1 MDPTPCS
8 PFDRLMPL
16 HAGFT
21 YGPVQSRR
29 LGTSL
34 GVNVLP
40 PNQKVCSFNC
50 PYCQYGWTDAR
61 ALDDLSAVE
70 WPATSAIVDAV
81 ADTLATLAAG
91 GTRLD
96 RITLA
101 GHGEPTLHPQ
111 FPELVDDLR
120 ALRDRLAPGVPLAV
134 LSNSSTAHRAPIR
147 EALARIDE
155 RYMKLDGG
163 DQATLRRVNASRV
176 AVDRIIEALSLLPAI
191 VIQAMFIADEKG
203 RIDNTT
209 PPAVDAWLRALSRIR
224 PRAVH
229 LYSLDRQPAWPGLQK
244 VPRSQL
250 VAIASR
256 VTDLGIEAVVF
267 AANENG
273 AREPGSAD
281 Q

>member
-1 MDPTPCS
+1 MPCS

-21 YGPVQSRR
+21 YGPVRSRR

-50 PYCQYGWTDAR
+50 PYCQYGWTDAHVL
-61 ALDDLSAVE
+61 ADMSGVE
-70 WPATSAIVDAV
+70 WPDTAVITAAV
-81 ADTLATLAAG
+81 AAALTG
-91 GTRLD
+91 LSGSGTRLD

-111 FPELVDDLR
+111 FAGLVDDLR

-134 LSNSSTAHRAPIR
+134 LSNSSTAHETSIR
-147 EALARIDE
+147 QALARLDE
-155 RYMKLDGG
+155 RYMKLDAG
-163 DQATLRRVNASRV
+163 DEATMRRVNASRV
-176 AVDRIIEALSLLPAI
+176 PVETIIEALSRLPAI
-191 VIQAMFIADEKG
+191 VIQSMFVTDEQR

-209 PPAVDAWLRALSRIR
+209 SSAVGAWLRALSRIR
-224 PRAVH
+224 PQAVH
-229 LYSLDRQPAWPGLQK
+229 LYSLDREPAWPGLTR
-244 VPRSQL
+244 VPRTRL
-250 VAIASR
+250 DEIASH
-256 VTDLGIEAVVF
+256 VSELGIEAVVF
-267 AANENG
+267 GAN
-273 AREPGSAD
+273 ADGSRTTG